1 MKTKER
7 LLRFLQNAQ
16 GEDVSGEELA
26 EALGVTR
33 AAVWKAVNSLR
44 QEGIAIEAGTNRGY
58 RLVGDAVTAAAV
70 EALAPGTK
78 VEVVSS
84 VDSTNHRLRELAAAG
99 AAEGTVLIARKQT
112 AGRGRMGRSFYSPQ
126 DSGLYFSLLLRPNAL
141 EPGQAASLTA
151 AAAVA
156 MCQAIE
162 AVTGESPRIKW
173 VNDLFLR
180 GKKISGILTEASVD
194 LEGGTL
200 DYAVVGI
207 GLNLTPPEG
216 GFPPELAEIAGA
228 VVDRA
233 VPGTRNRIAGTFLRR
248 FFAFY
253 RGEEGYWEDYRARSL
268 VPGRTVTVFSGG
280 KSRPAQALTVDENCR
295 LVVRYPDGTIQ
306 HLSSGEVRCDIDW
319 NAE

>member
-26 EALGVTR
+26 EALGITR
-33 AAVWKAVNSLR
+33 AAVWKAVNRLR
-44 QEGIAIEAGTNRGY
+44 QEGVAIDAGTNRGY

-70 EALAPGTK
+70 EALAPGIK
-78 VEVVSS
+78 AEVVSS
-84 VDSTNHRLRELAAAG
+84 VDSTNRRLRELAAAG

-126 DSGLYFSLLLRPNAL
+126 DSGLYFSLLLRPKAM
-141 EPGQAASLTA
+141 EPGRAASLTA

-162 AVTGESPRIKW
+162 TVTGESPRIKW

-180 GKKISGILTEASVD
+180 GKKICGILTEASMG
-194 LEGGTL
+194 LESGTV
-200 DYAVVGI
+200 DYAVVGV

-216 GFPPELAEIAGA
+216 GFPPELEEIAGA
-228 VVDRA
+228 VLDSA
-233 VPGTRNRIAGTFLRR
+233 APGTRNKIVGTFLLR

-253 RGEEGYWEDYRARSL
+253 RSGEGYWEDYRARNL
-268 VPGRTVTVFSGG
+268 VPGRAVTVLSGG
-280 KSRPAQALTVDENCR
+280 RSRQAQALTIDESCR
-295 LVVRYPDGTIQ
+295 LVVRYPDGTVQ
-306 HLSSGEVRCDIDW
+306 HLSSGEVQCAMDL
-319 NAE
+319 E

>member
-16 GEDVSGEELA
+16 GEDVSGEALA
-26 EALGVTR
+26 EALGITR
-33 AAVWKAVNSLR
+33 AAVWKAVNRLR
-44 QEGIAIEAGTNRGY
+44 QEGVAIEAGTNRGY

-84 VDSTNHRLRELAAAG
+84 VDSTNRFLRELAAAG
-99 AAEGTVLIARKQT
+99 AAEGTVVIARKQT

-126 DSGLYFSLLLRPNAL
+126 DSGLYFSLLLRPENLAP
-141 EPGQAASLTA
+141 ERAASLTA

-162 AVTGESPRIKW
+162 TVTGEHSRIKW
-173 VNDLFLR
+173 VNDLYLR
-180 GKKISGILTEASVD
+180 GKKICGILTEASIGLESGVVD
-194 LEGGTL
+194 H
-200 DYAVVGI
+200 AIVGV

-228 VVDRA
+228 VLDSA
-233 VPGTRNRIAGTFLRR
+233 APGTRNDLVGTFLRR

-253 RGEEGYWEDYRARSL
+253 RGKEGYWEDYRARNL
-268 VPGRTVTVFSGG
+268 VPGREVTVISGG
-280 KSRPAQALTVDENCR
+280 KSRPAQALTIDENCR

-306 HLSSGEVRCDIDW
+306 HLSSGEVRCAID
-319 NAE
+319 

>member
-16 GEDVSGEELA
+16 GENVSGEELA

-33 AAVWKAVNSLR
+33 AAVWKAVDRLR
-44 QEGIAIEAGTNRGY
+44 QEGVAIEAGTNRGY
-58 RLVGDAVTAAAV
+58 RLMGDAVTAAGV

-78 VEVVSS
+78 VAVVPA

-99 AAEGTVLIARKQT
+99 AQEGTVLIARKQT

-126 DSGLYFSLLLRPNAL
+126 DSGLYFSLLLRPESLAP
-141 EPGQAASLTA
+141 ERAASLTA

-162 AVTGESPRIKW
+162 TATGEQPQIKW
-173 VNDLFLR
+173 VNDLYLR
-180 GKKISGILTEASVD
+180 GKKICGILTEASVG
-194 LEGGTL
+194 LESGTL
-200 DYAVVGI
+200 DYAVVGV

-228 VVDRA
+228 VLDSA
-233 VPGTRNRIAGTFLRR
+233 APGTRNNIIGTFLRR

-253 RGEEGYWEDYRARSL
+253 RGGEGYWEDYRKRNL
-268 VPGRTVTVFSGG
+268 VPGRTVTVLSGG
-280 KSRPAQALTVDENCR
+280 KSRQAQALTVDEHCR

-306 HLSSGEVRCDIDW
+306 HLSSGEVRCAID
-319 NAE
+319 